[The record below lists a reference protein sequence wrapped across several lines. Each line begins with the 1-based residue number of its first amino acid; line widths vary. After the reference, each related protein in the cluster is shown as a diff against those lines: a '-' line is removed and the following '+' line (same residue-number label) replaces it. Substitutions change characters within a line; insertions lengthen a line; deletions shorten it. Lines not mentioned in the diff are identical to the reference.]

1 MKKIFLSLLAL
12 FCLATYSDAQ
22 FSTIDGQ
29 VRLPFKV
36 RWGDAD
42 DSASYLMARGNAI
55 YRDSSGTW
63 VTITTDSCSKW
74 VNKARGKVYPVW
86 LDAELSYSVRASS
99 GNTDSTRILFRV
111 DTRYYNG
118 AQAVPVA
125 DTIVRSGRHASFPDN
140 TEKDTVITMATT
152 AGTTWQGTQQGFHVG
167 HGNQVRLCVDS
178 YEAGGA
184 TGDTTFFKDIALRFQ

>member
-1 MKKIFLSLLAL
+1 MKKIFLSILAL
-12 FCLATYSDAQ
+12 FCLATHSDAQ
-22 FSTIDGQ
+22 FSTNDGQ

-36 RWGDAD
+36 RWGDSD
-42 DSASYLMARGNAI
+42 DSSSYIHARGNAI
-55 YRDSSGTW
+55 ARDSSGSW
-63 VTITTDSCSKW
+63 ITITTDSCSKW
-74 VNKARGKVYPVW
+74 VNKGRGKVYPVW
-86 LDAELSYSVRASS
+86 LDAELSYTVRASS

-111 DTRYYNG
+111 DTRYYHG
-118 AQAVPVA
+118 FQAIPVA

-152 AGTTWQGTQQGFHVG
+152 TGTTWQGTQQGFHIG

-184 TGDTTFFKDIALRFQ
+184 TGDTTFFKDITLRFQ